1 MKGKEKNMNEIRN
14 IVHRL
19 RLGQSIRQIH
29 RELGAYRP
37 IIRDLN
43 NLAIAHQWLNPELPM
58 PSNEEIATVWEK
70 QIKTQPHPFDIFKE
84 QLEQWDKEG
93 LSSIV
98 IQRLLK
104 DRCSCDVQAIR
115 RYRKKHF
122 PKQIEPVMVRST
134 SAGRDM
140 DLDFG
145 DLGKFLADDGTLK
158 RVWLFSLRL
167 RHSRRAYR
175 EIVFDQTISTFLM
188 GHVHAF
194 EYFNGVPKTSI
205 LDNLKAGV
213 IRSTID
219 NDMIN
224 RSYQE
229 LAEHYGFMIS
239 PCLPRKPEH
248 KGGVEGDVK
257 YVKKNF
263 LAYFLAS
270 QKEMNSKVL
279 KVCDLVEALE
289 KWGHEVADV
298 HLIHGIGRSPLDI
311 FKSEEEKA
319 LLPLPKSRW
328 EPTSWR
334 QCVVRRD
341 WRIMIDCAYYSV
353 PHYLIDQTVEVCIT
367 HSFVRIFHENKE
379 VALHELATKKWEYK
393 RRSEHAPP
401 FHEAVLQCSREG
413 LLTLAEDIGPST
425 REIAHAI
432 LSDPHVDKLKP
443 VRHLLQ
449 LAKKYSRERLEMAC
463 QRAFN
468 CKMFSY
474 RNVKNILENNLDS
487 QPLSASDASKVI
499 PLPRYRF
506 ERDPAAYKSS
516 YADNKLE
523 TFEEKLM
530 RLNPISKYG
539 NGMMRPFEGMLTD
552 QMMDEEQKLKE

>member
-1 MKGKEKNMNEIRN
+1 MKGKEKNMSDIRN

-43 NLAIAHQWLNPELPM
+43 NLAITHQWLNAALPM
-58 PSNEEIATVWEK
+58 PSNEEIATAWDK
-70 QIKTQPHPFDIFKE
+70 QIKTPPHPLDMFRE
-84 QLEQWDKEG
+84 QLEQWNKEG

-98 IQRLLK
+98 IKQLLK

-122 PKQIEPVMVRST
+122 PKQVEPVMVRST

-140 DLDFG
+140 DVDFG

-167 RHSRRAYR
+167 RHSRRTYR
-175 EIVFDQTISTFLM
+175 EIVLDQTISTFLM

-257 YVKKNF
+257 YAKKNF
-263 LAYFLAS
+263 LAYFLAN
-270 QKEMNSKVL
+270 QKEMGIKVL

-298 HLIHGIGRSPLDI
+298 HLIHGIGRSPLEI

-328 EPTSWR
+328 ESTSWR
-334 QCVVRRD
+334 QCVVRRE

-353 PHYLIDQTVEVCIT
+353 PHHLIDQTVEVCIT
-367 HSFVRIFHENKE
+367 
-379 VALHELATKKWEYK
+379 
-393 RRSEHAPP
+393 
-401 FHEAVLQCSREG
+401 
-413 LLTLAEDIGPST
+413 
-425 REIAHAI
+425 
-432 LSDPHVDKLKP
+432 
-443 VRHLLQ
+443 
-449 LAKKYSRERLEMAC
+449 
-463 QRAFN
+463 N
-468 CKMFSY
+468 CICAYFS
-474 RNVKNILENNLDS
+474 
-487 QPLSASDASKVI
+487 
-499 PLPRYRF
+499 
-506 ERDPAAYKSS
+506 
-516 YADNKLE
+516 
-523 TFEEKLM
+523 
-530 RLNPISKYG
+530 
-539 NGMMRPFEGMLTD
+539 
-552 QMMDEEQKLKE
+552 